1 MNTHI
6 ALAGNFNLNVL
17 DFENNVNAENF
28 INLLFRYGKILTINK
43 PTRVTTNTV
52 TPIDHII
59 TSVIIATDFMTG
71 ILKSCI
77 SDHFVI
83 MLAFRIGEKKMC
95 NKSEQ
100 HTSEFFMKLQWS
112 HLDCDYGKLSG
123 ITQKHLTTQI
133 WLIMNFLFYIPI

>member
-17 DFENNVNAENF
+17 DFKNNVNAENF

-83 MLAFRIGEKKMC
+83 MLAFRIGEKKC
-95 NKSEQ
+95 VTNQ
-100 HTSEFFMKLQWS
+100 NNILTSEFFMKLQWS

-123 ITQKHLTTQI
+123 IT
-133 WLIMNFLFYIPI
+133 